1 MGTGYG
7 HDLCGQQ
14 WMPMKKDK
22 NRTRRVP
29 KDPLR
34 PQEYAEAAPEPE
46 ELLLYLTAISTLFSL
61 EYTQSV
67 LQTVSIHS
75 VPREEF
81 HGLTMTKSPYRQ
93 RIVPEALSSYAA
105 LSTSGSLGAY

>member
-7 HDLCGQQ
+7 HDLCGRQ

-22 NRTRRVP
+22 NRTRRIP

-34 PQEYAEAAPEPE
+34 PQEYAKAAPEPE
-46 ELLLYLTAISTLFSL
+46 GLLLYVTAVSKGFSL
-61 EYTQSV
+61 EFSQSV
-67 LQTVSIHS
+67 LQTYSIQS

-81 HGLTMTKSPYRQ
+81 HRLTMRKSPYRQ

-105 LSTSGSLGAY
+105 LSQQVAH